1 MKCTWM
7 KGESGA
13 EIEPGR
19 LCLDHCVVS
28 PHSLQVANCNF
39 FHFSTHFC
47 PEHYE
52 LVFYKKLTQIHC
64 DFVSSKSLVC
74 ARSQSAKLLNC
85 LFTQMR
91 MWVDDRNMLHN
102 YESCH
107 NGLRINWFVSQCD
120 MQAIACALV
129 IYNSNLLNLS
139 QQKGLWVK
147 SPNLDR
153 PDPNLLRNGHRQIRI

>member
-1 MKCTWM
+1 MQL
-7 KGESGA
+7 
-13 EIEPGR
+13 R
-19 LCLDHCVVS
+19 L
-28 PHSLQVANCNF
+28 
-39 FHFSTHFC
+39 
-47 PEHYE
+47 
-52 LVFYKKLTQIHC
+52 
-64 DFVSSKSLVC
+64 
-74 ARSQSAKLLNC
+74 LLNLLLEVLLIRSLDYKWVFRIISNIC
-85 LFTQMR
+85 LWSVLEWKVSQEQRLTLNR
-91 MWVDDRNMLHN
+91 PNHWSAPGLKVPNYWTVCSDKCVCGTWVDDRNMLHN

-107 NGLRINWFVSQCD
+107 NGLRINWFVSQTD